1 MLGPELLP
9 SWLCRRRCRMEGIDD
24 AMQPIPVS
32 IFEHRTVCATQTV
45 YVLGN
50 KTNTEEKQRLTLQIN
65 PALEL
70 VDIGYA
76 QDCYY

>member
-1 MLGPELLP
+1 
-9 SWLCRRRCRMEGIDD
+9 MEGIDD